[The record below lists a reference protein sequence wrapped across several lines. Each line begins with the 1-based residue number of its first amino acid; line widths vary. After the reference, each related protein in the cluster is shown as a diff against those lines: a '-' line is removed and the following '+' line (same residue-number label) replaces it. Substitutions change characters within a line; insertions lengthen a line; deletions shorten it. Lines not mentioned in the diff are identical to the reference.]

1 MKYII
6 AWGERSGNVRRGAS
20 DTRDDIG
27 AAEPL
32 AADRSREFG
41 DAYVSEAGTCK
52 IVQRWQ
58 NGKRLAAQDA

>member
-1 MKYII
+1 MNYII
-6 AWGERSGNVRRGAS
+6 AWGEKAGNVQRAAS
-20 DTRDDIG
+20 DARDDLGG
-27 AAEPL
+27 AETL

-58 NGKRLAAQDA
+58 NGKRLAAQET